1 MVLTKREASEK
12 LKISIKTL
20 ERKINDG
27 SISIHRIGKRIL
39 IDEND
44 LLLFWEKC
52 RKPVIETG
60 GAA

>member
-12 LKISIKTL
+12 LRISVKTL

-27 SISIHRIGKRIL
+27 SLPTFKIGSRVL
-39 IDEND
+39 IQESD
-44 LLLFWEKC
+44 LDLFIQKC
-52 RKPVIETG
+52 RKPVIEG